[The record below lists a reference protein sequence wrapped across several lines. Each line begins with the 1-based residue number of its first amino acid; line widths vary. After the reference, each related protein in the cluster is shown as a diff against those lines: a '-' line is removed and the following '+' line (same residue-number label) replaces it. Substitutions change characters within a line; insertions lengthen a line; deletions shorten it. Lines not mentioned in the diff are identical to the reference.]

1 MKFKQLLPV
10 FLATPL
16 FAADSSW
23 LDNER
28 LTGDWGGARTA
39 QEEAGYKFFAY
50 YNAIFAANVDG
61 GNSTDSSY
69 AGDLFMGAE
78 FDLEKIFGWDNTK
91 FVLSGINRHGRSIDE
106 AVGGQYSVMQC
117 VGGQNAFLYNVTL
130 ERTFFDDTLS
140 VKLGRLSATDDFV
153 GSPYYGFSVNNSV
166 NGQIRAALFDGVMSS
181 YPFPVWGGRVKYQPN
196 DEAYAMLGVF
206 QTPTDMFD
214 RDAQGVDFKF
224 ESGDGVSIFTQ
235 VGWNPE
241 FAERPAHFF
250 AGMNTSL
257 IYDMEKF
264 NSTDTRDQFARFYG
278 HADYQVYA
286 ESPGSDEG
294 LVLFATLGYSPF
306 QDVAIIPVQSTFGA
320 NYEGLFPGRDK
331 DNTVFFATYGNFS
344 NDYAAQQVNAGGNGS
359 EYELVLEIGHRFQVT
374 PSTYIQP
381 DIQYIVNPGGTG
393 DIPNALVLGF
403 QYGAAF

>member
-1 MKFKQLLPV
+1 MKSKLLLPLV
-10 FLATPL
+10 LTTPL
-16 FAADSSW
+16 FAEGSSW
-23 LDNER
+23 LENDR

-50 YNAIFAANVDG
+50 YNAIFAGNVDG

-69 AGDLFMGAE
+69 AGDLFLGAE
-78 FDLEKIFGWDNTK
+78 FDLEKIFGWDDTK
-91 FVLSGINRHGRSIDE
+91 FVLTGIDRHGRSIDE

-117 VGGQNAFLYNVTL
+117 VGGQNAFLYNITL
-130 ERTFFDDTLS
+130 EKKFLDDSLS
-140 VKLGRLSATDDFV
+140 VKLGRMTATDDFV

-181 YPFPVWGGRVKYQPN
+181 YPFPVWGGRVKYDLN

-206 QTPTDMFD
+206 QNPIDMFD
-214 RDAQGVDFKF
+214 RDTQGVDFNF

-235 VGWNPE
+235 GNWNPK
-241 FAERPAHFF
+241 FDNRPAHFF
-250 AGMNTSL
+250 AGMNVAFFEM
-257 IYDMEKF
+257 DEF
-264 NSTDTRDQFARFYG
+264 NSTETRDKFVRFYG

-286 ESPGSDEG
+286 EAPGSEEG

-306 QDVAIIPVQSTFGA
+306 QDAAIIPVQSTFGA

-344 NDYAAQQVNAGGNGS
+344 NDYTAQQASAGAGS
-359 EYELVLEIGHRFQVT
+359 PEYEVVLEIGHRFQVT

-381 DIQYIVNPGGTG
+381 DIQYIVHPGGTG

-403 QYGAAF
+403 QYGASF